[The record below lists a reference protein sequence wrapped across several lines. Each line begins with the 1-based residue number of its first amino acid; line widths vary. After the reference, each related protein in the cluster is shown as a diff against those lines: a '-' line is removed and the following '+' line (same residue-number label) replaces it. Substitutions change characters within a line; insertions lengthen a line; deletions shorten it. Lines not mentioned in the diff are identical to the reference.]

1 MEKPHC
7 PRGNWRD
14 IILGG
19 VILLVV
25 AADQLTKWWIIEWW
39 KTTNPL
45 GGVLWDVGFL
55 RIIYL
60 QNTGAAFGI
69 FQGFNLVFVVVYFIV
84 LVVIVTIIARYHHH
98 PYFVK
103 SLMPRLIAGLI
114 LGGMTG
120 NLIDRIR
127 FGHVTDFV
135 DFKIWPVFNVAD
147 SALTL
152 SIILSCVYLIFY
164 WGRELRH
171 QP

>member
-1 MEKPHC
+1 MEKPHR

-25 AADQLTKWWIIEWW
+25 AADQLTKWWVTSNLAYGQVI
-39 KTTNPL
+39 
-45 GGVLWDVGFL
+45 WDVGFL
-55 RIIYL
+55 RIINV

-84 LVVIVTIIARYHHH
+84 LVVIVTVIARYHHH

-135 DFKIWPVFNVAD
+135 DFKIWPAFNVAD

-164 WGRELRH
+164 WGREPRH
-171 QP
+171 RP